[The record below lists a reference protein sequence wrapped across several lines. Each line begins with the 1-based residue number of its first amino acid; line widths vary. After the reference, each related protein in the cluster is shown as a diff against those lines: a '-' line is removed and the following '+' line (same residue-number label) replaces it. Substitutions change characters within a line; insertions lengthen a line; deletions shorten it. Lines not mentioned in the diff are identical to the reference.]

1 MREVATQTRG
11 REKVLSTSLSRWPTK
26 EPDKSCRDWRQIS
39 LRGLP
44 VLTSA
49 KLSYFLTP
57 PPCHCHNSAD
67 FVSFVCFLG
76 TSSPTHCKRHIWKPP
91 WELLSYK
98 SFSHLRRPPQHKMSS
113 RISKAI
119 LETFTS
125 ILASS
130 SQTIIYHGVIGE
142 SQVGG
147 KIAPGPTETERKA
160 AKGFIT
166 PDLKFVSKVRG
177 QLCDSR
183 K

>member
-1 MREVATQTRG
+1 M
-11 REKVLSTSLSRWPTK
+11 
-26 EPDKSCRDWRQIS
+26 
-39 LRGLP
+39 
-44 VLTSA
+44 TSA
-49 KLSYFLTP
+49 KFSDFFYPSP
-57 PPCHCHNSAD
+57 PPCHCHKSAD
-67 FVSFVCFLG
+67 FVPFVCFLG

-91 WELLSYK
+91 WELLSNK
-98 SFSHLRRPPQHKMSS
+98 SFSHFSQNTANFTSINIVGPPQHKMSS

-166 PDLKFVSKVRG
+166 PDLQVVNVRPN
-177 QLCDSR
+177 LS
-183 K
+183 